1 MLDCVSHM
9 PLMRNGL
16 HYIAFMIF
24 EVSPNQITELDS
36 TELVKLLKKLLYAE
50 AQKTGVSMRGVS
62 VPLQINVSDG
72 GEDARISWKAGRQ
85 ETDYL
90 PSRFCIFQS
99 KATDP
104 EPAGWKKEVWTK
116 SSQKKGAQRQLND
129 ALIKCIQEG
138 GSYVGFTSAVLIGHK
153 LDRRI
158 DAIKKGIQEAGADP
172 DNIKAIDIYDA
183 NKISQ
188 WVSQHPAVAIWLN
201 EKQSGLALRDFK
213 TISQL
218 GEKPDISLIP
228 KIEDKTSRFRL
239 NTHNQ
244 STGSENNQLKPL
256 TFEQAEEYL
265 LNHIADSQKFARIIG
280 SSGIGKTRFVYEILR
295 GGKTIAGIVL
305 SASIVYCEG
314 QRIQNEVIHLV
325 RSLSSSKSS
334 ALLVIDDCSRELA
347 AKLYEIATTRES
359 QLRVIT
365 IGNDSQ
371 PIETTGRNCLN
382 ISIDIADNELIDGI
396 IRSRYPNIDSSVT
409 QLIRELSG
417 GYPRIAVLAT
427 DNYSDQLP
435 ILKSVEDLVE
445 RILIGCGIK
454 EPSHL
459 RAVECLSL
467 FTQLGA
473 DEKFSGE
480 IDLVASSLARQTG
493 DEMYE
498 YLARKSNQNLI
509 SHYGDHFTMQPL
521 PIAIFLGRRR
531 LDLLR
536 INTILSFI
544 ENAPPSLRNSFLSRW
559 CYFECSRTAVSV
571 AQRLLR
577 ADSFCGSVAGL
588 KTDIGSQCLMA
599 IVHIDPDSVMSQL
612 EYLFGNLELEELEEF
627 VKCRELIQVLVKL
640 ASRKNSFHYAA
651 TLLMKLAAISNET
664 CSRLANNRFQ
674 QLYQLYYN
682 GTEAEPSY
690 KFFTLR
696 KGISSGDTRLISVC
710 LKALEKALNQ
720 SFFSGS
726 PVFGQIGIQRPLR
739 EWNPKTYGEAWEYNK
754 EGLLAL
760 LDIHTKYPSLRADCE
775 KVIIGSLRDLICEY
789 LFDDIE
795 KALHTIAK
803 TKESWPEAI
812 EKLGDWLYFDRQ
824 KSSVTLAKKVRNL
837 YANLMP
843 SDPIQKALLYT
854 KFAGLTFHDPDQDY
868 SLEQAASLSKE
879 YSVKKAEEIAEEIS
893 KDDNLVYRAIEA
905 MAKEELQGVT
915 AFTQKISEKLK
926 DPVEAFRIA
935 VNSFEKSE
943 GQKGI
948 RFVCGLLA
956 GIDKVSPTNSTQC
969 IHIASES
976 DALKSQMVNVYAAV
990 KLSPDRVKAIAIS
1003 LAKGDIRAADCV
1015 HFSYGRRLSSL
1026 NFEDVLP
1033 LLEELISGQGTDGIR
1048 SALDIIYMY
1057 QDDQTTIDPAL
1068 FQLTKQIVTSPKLI
1082 QCFIDSDTGYHHVDT
1097 GYLLEKL
1104 VLAIQEESSLETDFS
1119 EKLIGQIVCICEAE
1133 KFSSFS
1139 ASEHNFRGIVQLLAV
1154 SEPMLLWEAVSNLL
1168 EFGTLTAVNRIERLI
1183 KSVEGSAESENDQL
1197 SILFRL
1203 PEATF
1208 IRWAEASPHVRVPL
1222 LLKFYPLLKD
1232 NPKGCQWHPKLGSLT
1247 HKFGSISEFRQALAD
1262 RIYPRSWSGSIIPH
1276 FEKCLRL
1283 IDEWFDHPV
1292 PEMSE
1297 WAMEMHFSIERRID
1311 WHQKR
1316 ESNSGG

>member
-1 MLDCVSHM
+1 
-9 PLMRNGL
+9 
-16 HYIAFMIF
+16 MIF
-24 EVSPNQITELDS
+24 EVSPDQIAELDS
-36 TELVKLLKKLLYAE
+36 TELVKLLKNLLYAE
-50 AQKTGVSMRGVS
+50 AQKTGIGMRGVS
-62 VPLQINVSDG
+62 VPLQINVPDG
-72 GEDARISWKAGRQ
+72 GEDARISWNGGRQ

-129 ALIKCIQEG
+129 AFIKCIQEG
-138 GSYVGFTSAVLIGHK
+138 GSYVGFTSAVLIGPK

-158 DAIKKGIQEAGADP
+158 DAIKKGIQEAGADLEKM
-172 DNIKAIDIYDA
+172 KAIDIYDA
-183 NKISQ
+183 NKIAQ
-188 WVSQHPAVAIWLN
+188 WVSQHPAVAVWLN

-218 GEKPDISLIP
+218 GRRADISAIP
-228 KIEDKTSRFRL
+228 KVEDRTSRFRL
-239 NTHNQ
+239 NTHSQ
-244 STGSENNQLKPL
+244 STSSENNQLKPL

-280 SSGIGKTRFVYEILR
+280 PSGIGKTRFIYETLR
-295 GGKTIAGIVL
+295 SGKTTAGIVL
-305 SASIVYCEG
+305 SASVVYCEA
-314 QRIQNEVIHLV
+314 QRIQNEVIQLAQ
-325 RSLSSSKSS
+325 SLSSSKSS
-334 ALLVIDDCSRELA
+334 ALLVIDDCSRALA
-347 AKLYEIATTRES
+347 AKLYEIATTQES
-359 QLRVIT
+359 QLRIIT

-371 PIETTGRNCLN
+371 PIETTSSNCLN
-382 ISIDIADNELIDGI
+382 ISIDIADNEFIDGI
-396 IRSRYPNIDSSVT
+396 IRSRYPNIDNSVI

-459 RAVECLSL
+459 RAIECLSL

-509 SHYGDHFTMQPL
+509 GHYGDHFTMQPL

-536 INTILSFI
+536 VNTILNFI
-544 ENAPPSLRNSFLSRW
+544 ENASPSLRNSFLSQW
-559 CYFECSRTAVSV
+559 CYFEGSRTAVSV

-577 ADSFCGSVAGL
+577 SDGFCGSVAGL
-588 KTDIGSQCLMA
+588 KTDLGSQCLIA
-599 IVHIDPDSVMSQL
+599 IVHIAPDNVMSRL
-612 EYLFGNLELEELEEF
+612 EYLFGNLNLEELEESITYY
-627 VKCRELIQVLVKL
+627 RELIQVLVKL

-651 TLLMKLAAISNET
+651 TLIMKLAAINNET
-664 CSRLANNRFQ
+664 CSRLATNRFQ

-690 KFFTLR
+690 KFFILR

-710 LKALEKALNQ
+710 LKALEKTLNQ

-726 PVFGQIGIQRPLR
+726 PVSGQIGIQRPLR

-760 LDIHTKYPSLRADCE
+760 LDIHTKYLSLRAACE

-837 YANLMP
+837 YANLIP
-843 SDPIQKALLYT
+843 SDPIQKAILYT
-854 KFAGLTFHDPDQDY
+854 KFADSTFHDPDQNY
-868 SLEQAASLSKE
+868 SLEQAASLSRE
-879 YSVKKAEEIAEEIS
+879 YSAKKAEEIAREIS
-893 KDDNLVYRAIEA
+893 KEDNLVSRAIEA

-926 DPVEAFRIA
+926 NPVEAFRIA
-935 VNSFEKSE
+935 VNSFEKAE

-956 GIDKVSPTNSTQC
+956 GIDKVSHTNSTQC
-969 IHIASES
+969 IQIASES

-990 KLSPDRVKAIAIS
+990 KLSPERLKAIATS

-1033 LLEELISGQGTDGIR
+1033 LLEELISGQGTDGTR
-1048 SALDIIYMY
+1048 SALNIMYMY
-1057 QDDQTTIDPAL
+1057 QNDQTTIDSAL
-1068 FQLTKQIVTSPKLI
+1068 SDTIEQIITSPELI
-1082 QCFIDSDTGYHHVDT
+1082 NCFIDSDEGYHHVDT
-1097 GYLLEKL
+1097 GYLVENL
-1104 VLAIQEESSLETDFS
+1104 VLALEEKSNLETDFS
-1119 EKLIGQIVCICEAE
+1119 EKLIGQIICICEAE
-1133 KFSSFS
+1133 EFNSFS

-1154 SEPMLLWEAVSNLL
+1154 SEPMLLWETVSNLL
-1168 EFGTLTAVNRIERLI
+1168 ESGTLTAVNRIERLI
-1183 KSVEGSAESENDQL
+1183 KSVGGSAESENDQS
-1197 SILFRL
+1197 SILFGL

-1208 IRWAEASPHVRVPL
+1208 ISWAEASPHVRAPL
-1222 LLKFYPLLKD
+1222 LLKFYPLLQD
-1232 NPKGCQWHPKLGSLT
+1232 NPKGSQWHPKLESLT
-1247 HKFGSISEFRQALAD
+1247 HKFGSISEFRKALGD
-1262 RIYPRSWSGSIIPH
+1262 LIYPRSWSGSIIPH
-1276 FEKCLRL
+1276 FEKYLRL
-1283 IDEWFDHPV
+1283 VDEWSDHPI

-1297 WAMEMHFSIERRID
+1297 WAVEMHFSIERRID

-1316 ESNSGG
+1316 ESNSRG